1 MQHLERTIQ
10 FLVEELNVVDRFQA
24 EDRVFFVSAR
34 EALICRAQ
42 ADTRTPTPSMWIL
55 PYIKSILR
63 FSDSVLQIQ
72 FPGSNLILICV
83 CGICFPTVSLLC
95 HMSWT

>member
-10 FLVEELNVVDRFQA
+10 FLVDELSVMDRFQA

-42 ADTRTPTPSMWIL
+42 TDTRTPTPSV
-55 PYIKSILR
+55 Y
-63 FSDSVLQIQ
+63 
-72 FPGSNLILICV
+72 LILCN
-83 CGICFPTVSLLC
+83 C
-95 HMSWT
+95 